1 MKPESVKVSRFQNR
15 YRTYL
20 ELLIELRSEMSWFFN
35 GSEKSKLLTVPFI
48 LTLAAALE
56 CSLNDHLIKHFE
68 GKFGETSKQMLPG
81 FMSMTFNG
89 KLVNIVPILTN
100 YKYSLNTQHRAYAAM
115 VQLIKLRN
123 SLVHN
128 KSDFEIREFE
138 NENYDSIKNFV
149 TGESDFTFGIA
160 TDIGLIHDA
169 VEEFHTQFLEAYS
182 QDNFSGNEL
191 IVPLT
196 ENEQIILVFER

>member
-1 MKPESVKVSRFQNR
+1 MEPESIKVARFQNR

-68 GKFGETSKQMLPG
+68 GKFGGKSEQMLSG
-81 FMSMTFNG
+81 FLSMTFKG
-89 KLVNIVPILTN
+89 KLVNIVPILTS
-100 YKYSLNTQHRAYAAM
+100 YKYSLNTQHKSYAAM

-123 SLVHN
+123 TLVHN
-128 KSDFEIREFE
+128 KSDFETREFE
-138 NENYDSIKNFV
+138 IENYDSIKNFV
-149 TGESDFTFGIA
+149 TGESDFTFGIEA
-160 TDIGLIHDA
+160 DIGSIHDA

-182 QDNFSGNEL
+182 QDDFSGNEL
-191 IVPLT
+191 IIQLI
-196 ENEQIILVFER
+196 ENEQITLVFER